1 MKRATHLTPGEFEL
15 MQILWGL
22 GAGSVKEIWKRV
34 NPERDLAYTTVMTVL
49 DKMRRKG
56 ILSQHKRGKAYWY
69 TPTIRREEVLDRVI
83 GHVVET
89 YFNGSRTDF
98 LRFVSQKGSR
108 QAASATPRRSQVPAE
123 KTESIKEESSI
134 EEFLL

>member
-1 MKRATHLTPGEFEL
+1 MKRPTHLTPGEFEL

-22 GAGSVKEIWKRV
+22 GAGSVKQIWQKVDPQR
-34 NPERDLAYTTVMTVL
+34 NLAYTTVMTVL

-56 ILSQHKRGKAYWY
+56 ILSQQKRGKAHWY
-69 TPTIRREEVLDRVI
+69 TPTIRRDQALAGVI
-83 GHVVET
+83 EHIVDN

-98 LRFVSQKGSR
+98 LRFVGQKGSAHVGLTPSGR
-108 QAASATPRRSQVPAE
+108 KQA
-123 KTESIKEESSI
+123 KTAGPKTDEESPI

>member
-1 MKRATHLTPGEFEL
+1 MKRPTHLTPGEFEL

-22 GAGSVKEIWKRV
+22 GAGSVKEIWQKV
-34 NPERDLAYTTVMTVL
+34 NPQRDLAYTTVMTVL

-56 ILSQHKRGKAYWY
+56 ILNQQKRGKAYWY
-69 TPTIRREEVLDRVI
+69 TPTIRRDEALAGVI
-83 GHVVET
+83 EHVVDT

-98 LRFVSQKGSR
+98 VRFVRQKGSP
-108 QAASATPRRSQVPAE
+108 QAGLAAPSRKQAEVVTPE
-123 KTESIKEESSI
+123 TEEESSI